1 MTITHILGIDPGL
14 SGAIALVTT
23 DGELFDVTDM
33 PIITTTKKVK
43 GKIKSSSRIDV
54 AGVRTVMADYADH
67 SRHRWDT
74 HVVIEEQSTRAGL
87 GATSVLKTGYGYGLL
102 VGIAEALGCEWST
115 IRPQDWKQWHP
126 GLIGAGS
133 HLPAGSKRTRAI
145 KTASRVAAMAR
156 YPHHADLFRLAKN
169 DGRAEAALIGDAYLR
184 SLVARPVAA

>member
-1 MTITHILGIDPGL
+1 MTITHVIGIDPGL
-14 SGAIALVTT
+14 SGAIALIQADT
-23 DGELFDVTDM
+23 GELFDVTDM

-54 AGVRTVMADYADH
+54 AGVRSVIADYADH

-74 HVVIEEQSTRAGL
+74 RIVIEEQSTRAGL

-102 VGIAEALGCEWST
+102 VGVAEALDCQWST
-115 IRPQDWKQWHP
+115 IRPQDWKKWH

-145 KTASRVAAMAR
+145 KTASREAAMAR
-156 YPHHADLFRLAKN
+156 FPHHADLFRLAKN
-169 DGRAEAALIGDAYLR
+169 DGRAEAALIGDAY
-184 SLVARPVAA
+184 VDGWHARPVAA